1 MSSDYRNTEYCPN
14 LSEIKSKK
22 NALVKKIKQDHPRA
36 VDMHNF
42 VSDNNAVYK
51 EQFMNAYNNKCAY
64 CGVSISVIPIQ
75 MFEIDHFIYQKN
87 FKTKKEAGYI
97 ENLVLS
103 CYTCNRGKSSLSI
116 PTSAFNDLH
125 PDEEG
130 IAKTFVRDKDFYIQI
145 SADKENDPTVQDF
158 YNELKLWSELHR
170 IDYMLMSMI
179 GMQKVLTGNDKAL
192 AKLGQAIT
200 TLQSKRNRTFI

>member
-22 NALVKKIKQDHPRA
+22 NDLVISIKQDHPRA
-36 VDMHNF
+36 VDMHNY
-42 VSDNNAVYK
+42 VSDNSTVYK
-51 EQFMNAYNNKCAY
+51 AKFMEAYNNKCAY
-64 CGVSISVIPIQ
+64 CGVSLDVIPVQ
-75 MFEIDHFIYQKN
+75 MFEVDHFIYQKS

-103 CYTCNRGKSSLSI
+103 CYDCNRGKSSLPI
-116 PTSAFNDLH
+116 PTSAINDLH

-145 SADKENDPTVQDF
+145 SADKEDDPNVQDF
-158 YNELKLWSELHR
+158 YRELKLWSELHR

-179 GMQKVLTGNDKAL
+179 GMQKVLTDNDEAL

-200 TLQSKRNRTFI
+200 TLWSKRNRTFI